1 MCLSCWPDR
10 HKHGTQHSPHK
21 RRALSTGSNLEM
33 DAIRIPKV
41 PNVLCSKSGRTSPG
55 TLHLTAHHLIFSYA
69 DVSQSEMWIGY
80 PLINLVS
87 RLPQTLS
94 GQRPISFRCR
104 TFETFS
110 LSFERDTDAA
120 DVFES
125 VKELTVANSVTQLYA
140 FNYTPSPP
148 LSVSDGWNLYSPR
161 EEFGRM
167 GVGTRSKAWRFT
179 GINKDY
185 TFCSTYPSRL
195 VVPTRISDATLQY
208 GVKYRSKGRI
218 PTLTYLHWA
227 NFGSITR
234 SSQPMVGLTNARSIQ
249 DEKLVEAT
257 FTSHVAPDSRV
268 SQSVYG
274 ATATNLII
282 DARPT
287 TNAVANTAKGAGT
300 ENMDY
305 YKDCKKAYL
314 GIDNIHSMR
323 DYLNKVVEVLSES
336 EALAASVSGDIPGTS
351 LSTIPVD
358 RQALRRS
365 GWLRC
370 QVAIL
375 EGSLLIVRNIHV
387 NHSHVLIHC
396 SDGWD
401 RTAQL
406 SAVSQLCLDPFYRTM
421 RGFQVLIE
429 KDFISFGHKFMDRCG
444 HLSSEKFFL
453 TPADGAGGSDV
464 AQALLASVQNR
475 FSGNHHLRETSPVF
489 HQFLEAVRNIQ
500 RQFPAR
506 FEFNELFLR
515 DLHTHLY
522 SCQFGTF
529 LFNSERERRESATRT
544 VSVWDYMNS
553 PPQPEKYT
561 NPDYNPALDDTT
573 SRAPTADQGVLFPN
587 PKDVRFWHELYG
599 RGDEEMNGRYVANL
613 EDDPGLPETSAS
625 QSAPIQLPQQQHL
638 PPSPVSSPALTPTLA
653 PVRVPSP
660 LALGSGS
667 RPARSTSSD
676 LFGSTG
682 GSMRSVWD
690 RLSSGAGTAL
700 SAVQDAYGNARD
712 ARAHAGSGSGGSP
725 GELQDWSSAV
735 SASTAVNPWVVT
747 SSSPS
752 LLSSSSTSPR
762 DAGRGGMPSVLV
774 DNPWNT
780 ALGGMAAA
788 LPPLPR
794 VVDPLGNESSASY
807 NGLPADPSVAL
818 PPAPLSASASA
829 SPIAPAPHLPSL
841 DAPSSAVGEAPKLE
855 LSGISEEMDPLGVG
869 IRKMA
874 PNGPI
879 HAALAP
885 GHFLFT
891 SESVGEGHPDKICD
905 QVSDA
910 ILDACLEQDPS
921 SKVACETA
929 TKTGMI
935 MVFGEIS
942 TKAQLDYQ
950 KVIRNAIKD
959 IGYDDSSKG
968 FDYKT
973 CNILVA
979 IEQQSPDIA
988 QGLDHGSLEDHGA
1001 GDQGIMFGY
1010 ATDETPDYMPLTIS
1024 LAHKLNA
1031 ALAAAR
1037 RSGLLPWLRP
1047 DSKTQVT
1054 VEYKKDGG
1062 ATIPLR
1068 VDTVVISTQ
1077 HAEEISTEDLRKE
1090 ILEKV
1095 IKQVIPKNLL
1105 DDRTIYHIQ
1114 PSGRFVIG
1122 GPQGD
1127 AGLTGRKIIVDTY
1140 GGWGAHGG
1148 GAFSGKDFSKVDR
1161 SAAYT
1166 ARWIAKSLVA
1176 AGLARRALVQLSY
1189 AIGVAEPLSIF
1200 VDTYGTGKKADSE
1213 LVEIIR
1219 KNWDLRP
1226 GVIVKQL
1233 DLQKPIYR
1241 KTAAYGHFGNPAYS
1255 WEKPKQLVL

>member
-1 MCLSCWPDR
+1 
-10 HKHGTQHSPHK
+10 
-21 RRALSTGSNLEM
+21 M

-41 PNVLCSKSGRTSPG
+41 SNVLCSKSGRTSPG

-69 DVSQSEMWIGY
+69 DVSQSEMWVAY

-94 GQRPISFRCR
+94 GQCPISFRCR

-179 GINKDY
+179 DINKEY

-257 FTSHVAPDSRV
+257 FISHIAPESRV

-274 ATATNLII
+274 ATTTNLII

-300 ENMDY
+300 ENMDH

-323 DYLNKVVEVLSES
+323 DSLNKVVEVLSEA

-365 GWLRC
+365 GWLRH
-370 QVAIL
+370 QAAIL
-375 EGSLLIVRNIHV
+375 EGALLIVRNIHV

-444 HLSSEKFFL
+444 HLSSEKFFS
-453 TPADGAGGSDV
+453 TPVDGAGSSDV
-464 AQALLASVQNR
+464 AQALLASVQIR

-515 DLHTHLY
+515 NLHTHLY

-529 LFNSERERRESATRT
+529 LFNSERERREGAAGTI
-544 VSVWDYMNS
+544 SVWDYMNS

-599 RGDEEMNGRYVANL
+599 RGDEEMNGRYAAVPAPLPALSIVQNL
-613 EDDPGLPETSAS
+613 EDDPGLTETSAS
-625 QSAPIQLPQQQHL
+625 LSAPVQLPQQQPL

-676 LFGSTG
+676 LFGSAG

-712 ARAHAGSGSGGSP
+712 ARARDAGSGSGGSP
-725 GELQDWSSAV
+725 GELQDWSSASPRRASPSVNAASTTSTLSRFEPPPVTQAVRASTFSSV
-735 SASTAVNPWVVT
+735 SAGTAVNPWATT
-747 SSSPS
+747 SLSPS
-752 LLSSSSTSPR
+752 LPSSSSTSPR

-780 ALGGMAAA
+780 ARTQVRPSARHPPLEDAFAVGGMAAA

-794 VVDPLGNESSASY
+794 VVDPLGNESSASL
-807 NGLPADPSVAL
+807 NGLPADPTVAL
-818 PPAPLSASASA
+818 PPAPLSTSASA
-829 SPIAPAPHLPSL
+829 SPVASTAPHAPSL
-841 DAPSSAVGEAPKLE
+841 DAPLGISPSSAVSEAPKLE
-855 LSGISEEMDPLGVG
+855 HSGISEEMDPLGVG
-869 IRKMA
+869 IR
-874 PNGPI
+874 
-879 HAALAP
+879 
-885 GHFLFT
+885 
-891 SESVGEGHPDKICD
+891 
-905 QVSDA
+905 
-910 ILDACLEQDPS
+910 
-921 SKVACETA
+921 
-929 TKTGMI
+929 
-935 MVFGEIS
+935 
-942 TKAQLDYQ
+942 
-950 KVIRNAIKD
+950 
-959 IGYDDSSKG
+959 
-968 FDYKT
+968 
-973 CNILVA
+973 
-979 IEQQSPDIA
+979 
-988 QGLDHGSLEDHGA
+988 
-1001 GDQGIMFGY
+1001 
-1010 ATDETPDYMPLTIS
+1010 
-1024 LAHKLNA
+1024 
-1031 ALAAAR
+1031 
-1037 RSGLLPWLRP
+1037 
-1047 DSKTQVT
+1047 
-1054 VEYKKDGG
+1054 
-1062 ATIPLR
+1062 
-1068 VDTVVISTQ
+1068 
-1077 HAEEISTEDLRKE
+1077 
-1090 ILEKV
+1090 
-1095 IKQVIPKNLL
+1095 
-1105 DDRTIYHIQ
+1105 
-1114 PSGRFVIG
+1114 
-1122 GPQGD
+1122 
-1127 AGLTGRKIIVDTY
+1127 
-1140 GGWGAHGG
+1140 
-1148 GAFSGKDFSKVDR
+1148 
-1161 SAAYT
+1161 
-1166 ARWIAKSLVA
+1166 
-1176 AGLARRALVQLSY
+1176 
-1189 AIGVAEPLSIF
+1189 
-1200 VDTYGTGKKADSE
+1200 
-1213 LVEIIR
+1213 
-1219 KNWDLRP
+1219 
-1226 GVIVKQL
+1226 
-1233 DLQKPIYR
+1233 
-1241 KTAAYGHFGNPAYS
+1241 
-1255 WEKPKQLVL
+1255 